1 MLTSSAAAITALVRP
16 GGRLIASGFDQSEA
30 GAVVGAFT
38 GFAERA
44 RLTEENWVAVML
56 ETVRS

>member
-1 MLTSSAAAITALVRP
+1 
-16 GGRLIASGFDQSEA
+16 
-30 GAVVGAFT
+30 VVGAFT